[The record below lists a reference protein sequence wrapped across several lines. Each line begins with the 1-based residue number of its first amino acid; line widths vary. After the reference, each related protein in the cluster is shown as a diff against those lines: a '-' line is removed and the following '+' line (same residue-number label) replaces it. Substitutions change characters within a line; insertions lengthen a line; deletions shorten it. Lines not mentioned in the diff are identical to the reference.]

1 MMIDMNQ
8 RFIPSRMFQVFDS
21 QGSHSPMT
29 ASLPHSIS
37 FHFQVVE
44 YTDQDGRIVK
54 SRLEVQRNIHD
65 DYGNISYSE
74 PWFEVPRIQRPI

>member
-1 MMIDMNQ
+1 MNN
-8 RFIPSRMFQVFDS
+8 RFIPSRIFTVHRAT
-21 QGSHSPMT
+21 GSDVHT
-29 ASLPHSIS
+29 ASLPQAIS

-44 YTDQDGRIVK
+44 YTDPEGKVVK

-65 DYGNISYSE
+65 DYGNIQFSD

>member
-1 MMIDMNQ
+1 MN
-8 RFIPSRMFQVFDS
+8 
-21 QGSHSPMT
+21 
-29 ASLPHSIS
+29 ASLPQPIS

-44 YTDQDGRIVK
+44 YVDDTGKVIK

-65 DYGNISYSE
+65 DYGNIQFSD